1 MLSPNGT
8 STFTAEFEGS
18 IVPDETN
25 IEGIDAGTEFLNRN
39 FEFKDIIMNFQNRSD
54 DILRKY
60 SEKVSAN

>member
-1 MLSPNGT
+1 MSSDDT
-8 STFTAEFEGS
+8 STFIAEFEGS

-25 IEGIDAGTEFLNRN
+25 MEGIDEDTNLNRN